1 MKVKGHV
8 KGKTYDEWKARME
21 EIDSFLYIVKQKA
34 NEGKELSR
42 DVLEKAIT
50 LKEERKQCE
59 RILRCWTSTLEF
71 MYEYFA
77 HESNPDNENNL
88 IPEGITI
95 LDAPNFHKE
104 LTDYLDDY
112 MRDHA
117 KRIAWSVPRGHAK
130 STYLSN
136 MYPLYNIV
144 YNLRKFIVILSETHD
159 GAKQFTD
166 FVNNQLK
173 DNKKLREDFGELM
186 GENSRENKKDN
197 AEKFVTKNN
206 IMVASGSTQK
216 QLRGMRFLNARPDMI
231 ILDDLE
237 SEKNTNTPELR
248 AKNLTWYTKTVNPL
262 GQPPRY
268 DKEGNC
274 IGGTAFIYM
283 GTLVNPNGLLPYV
296 MNRADF
302 KSKRYS
308 AIVNAPERVDLWEEY
323 ERIYRDLDNE
333 DRKDEAEQFYFDNKE
348 AMDQGTEVLW
358 EDRMP
363 YYKLIQEKVNVGT
376 RAFNSEYLN
385 IPYSD
390 EDAIFR
396 QENFTWYDDKDLYDE
411 HGRMIPLDLYG
422 FWDIAITG
430 KGDYNAIVTMGRD
443 RRTGIFYVIDAWAG
457 KVNMHE
463 ALRMAEQKILEYEHH
478 TFGVETI
485 QAQWSM
491 FQQLRV
497 NLSKKSYFKTRL
509 KQYNPRTKKEIR
521 IEALEPLVE
530 AGQIRFKRQHR
541 LLIEMLEL
549 FPQHEHD
556 DLPDAIASCVEVA
569 GNHRKRMFTNKPKG
583 W

>member
-1 MKVKGHV
+1 MKVKGSV
-8 KGKTYDEWKARME
+8 KGKTYEEWKFRIN
-21 EIDSFLYIVKQKA
+21 EIDNFLNIVKEKA

-42 DVLEKAIT
+42 EILERAIQ
-50 LKEERKQCE
+50 LKEERKKCE
-59 RILRCWTSTLEF
+59 RIVRCWTSTLEF
-71 MYEYFA
+71 MYEYFS
-77 HESNPDNENNL
+77 HDKNPENENNL

-95 LDAPNFHKE
+95 DDAPKFHHE
-104 LTDYLDDY
+104 LTSYLDSF
-112 MRDHA
+112 HA
-117 KRIAWSVPRGHAK
+117 DPTQRIAWSVPRGHAK

-136 MYPLYNIV
+136 MYPIYNIV
-144 YNLRKFIVILSETHD
+144 YNIRKFIVILSETHD

-206 IMVASGSTQK
+206 VMVASGSTQK
-216 QLRGMRFLNARPDMI
+216 QLRGMRFMNSRPDLI

-248 AKNLTWYTKTVNPL
+248 QKNLTWYTKTVNPL
-262 GQPPRY
+262 GDPQRT
-268 DKEGNC
+268 G
-274 IGGTAFIYM
+274 FIYM

-308 AIVNAPERVDLWEEY
+308 AIVSPPDRQDLWEEY
-323 ERIYRDLDNE
+323 ESIYRDLENP
-333 DRKDEAEQFYFDNKE
+333 DRKEQAEQFYFSNQE
-348 AMDQGTEVLW
+348 EMDKGVEVLW
-358 EDRMP
+358 NDRMP
-363 YYKLIQEKVNVGT
+363 YYKLIQEKCNVGT

-385 IPYSD
+385 LPYSD

-411 HGRMIPLDLYG
+411 HGRLIPMDLYG

-430 KGDYNAIVTMGRD
+430 KGDYNAIITVGRD
-443 RRTGIFYVIDAWAG
+443 RRTGIFYVLDAWAG

-463 ALRMAEQKILEYEHH
+463 ALRVAEQKILEYEHH

-509 KQYNPRTKKEIR
+509 KQFNPRTKKEIR
-521 IEALEPLVE
+521 IEALEPMVE
-530 AGQIRFKRQHR
+530 AGQIRFKKQHR

-556 DLPDAIASCVEVA
+556 DLPDSLASCIELA
-569 GNHRKRMFTNKPKG
+569 GNHRKRMFVNKPKG

>member
-1 MKVKGHV
+1 
-8 KGKTYDEWKARME
+8 
-21 EIDSFLYIVKQKA
+21 
-34 NEGKELSR
+34 
-42 DVLEKAIT
+42 
-50 LKEERKQCE
+50 
-59 RILRCWTSTLEF
+59 
-71 MYEYFA
+71 
-77 HESNPDNENNL
+77 
-88 IPEGITI
+88 
-95 LDAPNFHKE
+95 
-104 LTDYLDDY
+104 

-248 AKNLTWYTKTVNPL
+248 QKNLTWYTKTVNPL

-268 DKEGNC
+268 DKDGNC

-308 AIVNAPERVDLWEEY
+308 AIVNAPERPELWEEY

-333 DRKDEAEQFYFDNKE
+333 DRKDEAEQYYFDNQE
-348 AMDQGTEVLW
+348 EMDKGVEVLW
-358 EDRMP
+358 NDRMP

-390 EDAIFR
+390 EDAIFK
-396 QENFTWYDDKDLYDE
+396 QESFTWYDDKDLYDE
-411 HGRMIPLDLYG
+411 QGRMIPLDLYG

-430 KGDYNAIVTMGRD
+430 KGDYNAIVTLGRD
-443 RRTGIFYVIDAWAG
+443 RRTGIF
-457 KVNMHE
+457 
-463 ALRMAEQKILEYEHH
+463 
-478 TFGVETI
+478 T
-485 QAQWSM
+485 
-491 FQQLRV
+491 
-497 NLSKKSYFKTRL
+497 LSTHGLVKSTCMR
-509 KQYNPRTKKEIR
+509 R
-521 IEALEPLVE
+521 
-530 AGQIRFKRQHR
+530 
-541 LLIEMLEL
+541 
-549 FPQHEHD
+549 
-556 DLPDAIASCVEVA
+556 
-569 GNHRKRMFTNKPKG
+569 
-583 W
+583 